1 MDDSMRSSM
10 RSGLVLKKARACV
23 ALPEETMS
31 TEPRKPLKPFSPTQ
45 EKIAKF
51 FIRPMTAMNAFV
63 YRLSGGRLAGKWTHG
78 EPMLLLTT
86 VGRKSGEPRTVT
98 LVFMRDGERLVVVG
112 SQAGLSTDPLWM
124 KNAEANPDVT
134 VEIGGTKQT
143 MRARRGT
150 AEEKAHYWPA
160 LCAMNS
166 DYSDYQS
173 RTTRDIPILIMD
185 PA

>member
-1 MDDSMRSSM
+1 MSS
-10 RSGLVLKKARACV
+10 KA
-23 ALPEETMS
+23 
-31 TEPRKPLKPFSPTQ
+31 RKPLKPLSPRQ
-45 EKIAKF
+45 EKLAKL
-51 FIRPMTAMNAFV
+51 FIRPLTRLNTFV
-63 YRLSGGRLAGKWTHG
+63 YRMTGGRLAGKWTHG

-86 VGRKSGEPRTVT
+86 IGRKSGEPRTVT
-98 LVFMRDGERLVVVG
+98 LVFMKDGERLIVVG

-124 KNAEANPDVT
+124 RNAEADPAVT
-134 VEIGGTKQT
+134 VEIGATTKN

-166 DYSDYQS
+166 DYADYQS
-173 RTTRDIPILIMD
+173 RTTRDIPILLLD

>member
-1 MDDSMRSSM
+1 MDT
-10 RSGLVLKKARACV
+10 AA
-23 ALPEETMS
+23 
-31 TEPRKPLKPFSPTQ
+31 PRKPLKPFSPFQ
-45 EKIAKF
+45 ERIAKPV
-51 FIRPMTAMNAFV
+51 IRVLTRLNTLA
-63 YRLSGGRLAGKWTHG
+63 YRASGGKIAGKWTHG

-86 VGRKSGEPRTVT
+86 IGRKSGEPRTVT
-98 LVFMRDGERLVVVG
+98 LVFMRDGERLLVVG

-134 VEIGGTKQT
+134 VEIGSDKRK

-150 AEEKAHYWPA
+150 PEEKAHYWPA

-173 RTTRDIPILIMD
+173 RTTRDIPILLLD

>member
-1 MDDSMRSSM
+1 MSS
-10 RSGLVLKKARACV
+10 KA
-23 ALPEETMS
+23 
-31 TEPRKPLKPFSPTQ
+31 RKPLKPLSPRQ
-45 EKIAKF
+45 EKLAKL
-51 FIRPMTAMNAFV
+51 FIRPLTRLNTFV
-63 YRLSGGRLAGKWTHG
+63 YRMTGGRLAGKWTHG

-86 VGRKSGEPRTVT
+86 IGRKSGEPRTVT
-98 LVFMRDGERLVVVG
+98 LVFMKDGERLIVVG

-124 KNAEANPDVT
+124 KNAEADPAVT
-134 VEIGGTKQT
+134 VEIGATKKN

-166 DYSDYQS
+166 DYADYQS
-173 RTTRDIPILIMD
+173 RTTRDIPILLLD